1 VYPSVMAT
9 TPKATRQSVT
19 LPVAT
24 ARRVKTLAKARR
36 RSTSQVI
43 TELIET
49 GLDAE
54 EQKRRHFFSVA
65 DKLIAATDEDEAR
78 RLKEELARLTFGE

>member
-1 VYPSVMAT
+1 MAS
-9 TPKATRQSVT
+9 TPKVTRQSVT

-24 ARRVKTLAKARR
+24 ARRVKSLAKTRR
-36 RSTSQVI
+36 RSASQVI

-54 EQKRRHFFSVA
+54 EQKRRHFHSVA
-65 DKLIAATDEDEAR
+65 DKLTKATDEDEVR
-78 RLKEELARLTFGE
+78 RLKDELARLTFGE